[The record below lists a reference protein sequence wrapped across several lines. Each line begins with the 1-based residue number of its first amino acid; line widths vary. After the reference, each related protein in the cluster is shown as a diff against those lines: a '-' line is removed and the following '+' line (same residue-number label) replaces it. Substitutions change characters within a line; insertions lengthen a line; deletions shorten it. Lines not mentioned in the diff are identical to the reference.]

1 MVNFILTIIIMM
13 LASYLPRVVP
23 LVFVRKEIKNINYD
37 FRMTGMKEGQVID
50 FNGQGVTS
58 GRYDALTGISSLD
71 ELYAGDGLILDI
83 IYQQREYVYVTEVD
97 GEYFDSRVVSA
108 KATWQEEEQEYQE
121 MIAANMP
128 ITELNKQKAT
138 VDKAYQT
145 YIYWLTLSVD
155 ALKEAYGVEYA
166 I

>member
-1 MVNFILTIIIMM
+1 
-13 LASYLPRVVP
+13 
-23 LVFVRKEIKNINYD
+23 
-37 FRMTGMKEGQVID
+37 
-50 FNGQGVTS
+50 
-58 GRYDALTGISSLD
+58 
-71 ELYAGDGLILDI
+71 LILDI

-97 GEYFDSRVVSA
+97 GEYYDIRVVSA
-108 KATWQEEEQEYQE
+108 KATWMEEEEEYQT

-128 ITELNKQKAT
+128 QTELNKQKEA
-138 VDKAYQT
+138 VDKAYDI